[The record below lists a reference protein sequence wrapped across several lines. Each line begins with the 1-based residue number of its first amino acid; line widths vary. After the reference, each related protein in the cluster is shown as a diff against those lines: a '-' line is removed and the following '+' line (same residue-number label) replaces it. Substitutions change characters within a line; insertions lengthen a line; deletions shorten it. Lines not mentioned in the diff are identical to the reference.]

1 MFRRAGFQ
9 VLEGTSVAIAG
20 VRILGASDPVADE
33 PQVASDEPRLAA
45 AGIRLD
51 ALWRLARPRPQV
63 VLVHDI
69 RQAQDTIAS
78 AQAAGAEL
86 LVAYGND
93 HVAGVSSDDGVVL
106 GGRRDRRRLG
116 LRGDR
121 RCIAR
126 RRPRSSSRRPRSRD
140 VYTFQLID
148 FSRADPR
155 RLVAVTTVSYA
166 GGGRTVV
173 TYTPFGG

>member
-1 MFRRAGFQ
+1 M
-9 VLEGTSVAIAG
+9 
-20 VRILGASDPVADE
+20 
-33 PQVASDEPRLAA
+33 
-45 AGIRLD
+45 
-51 ALWRLARPRPQV
+51 
-63 VLVHDI
+63 HDV

-78 AQAAGAEL
+78 ARAAGASL

-106 GGRRDRRRLG
+106 VDAGTAGASGYEAIGAASPATSAILEPPAG
-116 LRGDR
+116 
-121 RCIAR
+121 
-126 RRPRSSSRRPRSRD
+126 SRD

-155 RLVAVTTVSYA
+155 QLVAVTTVSYA

-173 TYTPFGG
+173 TYTPFGS